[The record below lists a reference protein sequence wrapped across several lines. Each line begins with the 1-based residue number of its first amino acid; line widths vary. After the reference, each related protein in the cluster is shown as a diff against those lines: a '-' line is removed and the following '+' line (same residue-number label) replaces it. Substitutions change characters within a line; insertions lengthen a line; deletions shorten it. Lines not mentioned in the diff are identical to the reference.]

1 MSDTSSESDLSIDLD
16 FEEAIMQIEILQQSY
31 EETETRLSWIKDN
44 VSIQIDGWDLND
56 ILDELHISAL
66 KEIEETGQTSF
77 SSHVLALF

>member
-16 FEEAIMQIEILQQSY
+16 FEEAIMQIELLQQSY
-31 EETETRLSWIKDN
+31 EETEARLSWIKDN

-56 ILDELHISAL
+56 ILDELHSSAL

>member
-16 FEEAIMQIEILQQSY
+16 FEEAIMQIELLQQSY

-56 ILDELHISAL
+56 ILDELHSSAL

>member
-1 MSDTSSESDLSIDLD
+1 
-16 FEEAIMQIEILQQSY
+16 MQIELLQQSY
-31 EETETRLSWIKDN
+31 EETEARLSWIKDN

-56 ILDELHISAL
+56 ILDELHSSAL

>member
-16 FEEAIMQIEILQQSY
+16 FEEAIMQIELLQQSY